1 MKNQSVVT
9 HHRLQSIGDILV
21 AMQCHPLD
29 MMRLVIYESHIFT
42 GNFSSI
48 NSIGGK

>member
-29 MMRLVIYESHIFT
+29 MMRLVIYESHMEEYEDSVT
-42 GNFSSI
+42 EV
-48 NSIGGK
+48 